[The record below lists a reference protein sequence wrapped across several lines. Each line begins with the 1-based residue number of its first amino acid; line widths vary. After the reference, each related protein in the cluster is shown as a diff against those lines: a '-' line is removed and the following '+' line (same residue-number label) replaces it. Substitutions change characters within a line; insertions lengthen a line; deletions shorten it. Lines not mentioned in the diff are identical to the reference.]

1 MNYTAK
7 SDFKKIFENKG
18 YVGALAEK
26 SSNNFEYI
34 YKNTV
39 NRNSRLF
46 YFAVGHKFKNLPVPA
61 SILFRKEYDEQTGD
75 FRCNDFTYL
84 QEKNFRDVN
93 GEDLLKE
100 TIRGIRNLNSHY
112 VHLFDPLIID
122 NKSKPVALFL
132 KDAFRMAT
140 LVQFLDKEK
149 AWERL
154 WKEAGSAFPEGDY
167 SAEQINPKLLEKYV
181 RYISDSSFKARYKQ
195 FLYEKFRENKRKDGG
210 RANGNGASS
219 SKASGFPEEWSIDA
233 CLDNL
238 LFTEV
243 QQEIEWKLYNK
254 YPIIN
259 IGVGTYISF
268 IGMLFLL
275 SMFLYKDEAD
285 LLISKISGYKKND
298 DDEMRCKRNIMSFF
312 SKKLSSQ
319 DYDSEEKHLIY
330 FRDIIQYLNKY
341 PTEWNKKVDLDNE
354 TDSLFS
360 AALKQKI
367 EEMEINRLFPYMRDD
382 VDFKHFAVEC
392 LFRKKHVEPLKS
404 IYSALIEKNELLGTI
419 YRQVESHNLLG
430 GEYKGFEFKEY
441 VLKYVLNTFFPGKT
455 DWSEYRNKTFK
466 KEETHEA
473 KLNTNKEVA
482 KLKERLKQ
490 KLFYTSYGR
499 NQDRFMEMAIRYLA
513 TEEYFG
519 KDAKFKMY
527 KFKTVEEQTDYLEA
541 VENDKSM
548 SKQELDKQK
557 FHNGKLTYY
566 ATYSEHCKKYPEWD
580 MPFVI
585 ENNSFKVQLK
595 LSQTEISETEVSIQ
609 RSLLVYLLQDR
620 LFPPEGFYKTSGESL
635 FQEYYKGYKDRLK
648 TACQAFEN
656 KSVEQLTSIK
666 KLLPRRAVK
675 RQFSDEPM
683 WQPTHTLYKILEEA
697 RRQEERYEQLLAYK
711 RATAR
716 SIQSSEV
723 YDHFIH
729 KNKGKQFKLR
739 FIRKAWN
746 LMYFKDIY
754 KNSLSTCGQHHKSF
768 HITRDEYNDFCR
780 YLFAMDTVPDYKSR
794 LRMLLDQKSFFADK
808 AFERLFNEGH
818 SLDEYYRKTKV
829 LFKEWADKQQSVAVP
844 EEKYRLKNYKNFS
857 EKAILYIN
865 LSDFIAFLIEKK
877 RLQTN
882 AEHKLCLPALR
893 NIEHLISGFY
903 SVEGETTSRSM
914 CKKLMANRL
923 EDCLLYEL
931 AICYLQKEKEKEK
944 EIKQL
949 NRRGVDVI
957 LNTNQVLPIEI
968 KPDKGKTK
976 PDKDKTQGE
985 VYYIE
990 MPFNHIEKYVGIVS
1004 LKIKKEEKGHRS
1016 FLSDLPGYIKLVNDK
1031 LVNEKNRPNG
1041 RGSKELERIS
1051 RIYQN
1056 YLERG
1061 NKILLEEY
1069 NSIQRHIVTEAG
1081 KFISLYMELEKYFIY
1096 YSIYNNKMQ
1105 LLIIEGKRNRI
1116 TFEEIPELKALV
1128 EKEQRNTAFHFGIP
1142 KGKLYTEI
1150 MKDIENGVIEQI
1162 VKPMNCKD
1170 YRSIPD
1176 EKRAVLDKL
1185 YECQKK
1191 DGKPKKRSIDEENR
1205 YFEKMIRKK

>member
-7 SDFKKIFENKG
+7 SDFNKIFENKG

-84 QEKNFRDVN
+84 QEKNFRNVN

-140 LVQFLDKEK
+140 LVQFLDRED
-149 AWERL
+149 AWKRL
-154 WKEAGSAFPEGDY
+154 WKDAGSAFPEGDY

-195 FLYEKFRENKRKDGG
+195 FLYEKFRQDKKKQGS
-210 RANGNGASS
+210 RANGNATSS

-238 LFTEV
+238 LFTKV
-243 QQEIEWKLYNK
+243 QQEIKWGLYK
-254 YPIIN
+254 KHPIIN

-341 PTEWNKKVDLDNE
+341 PTEWNKEVDLDNE

-360 AALKQKI
+360 AALKKKI

-382 VDFKHFAVEC
+382 VDFKHFAVER
-392 LFRKKHVEPLKS
+392 LFRKRHVEPLKP
-404 IYSALIEKNELLGTI
+404 IYSALIEKNELVGTI
-419 YRQVESHNLLG
+419 YGQVESHNLLG

-441 VLKYVLNTFFPGKT
+441 VLKDVLNTFFPGKT

-466 KEETHEA
+466 KEETHEE

-519 KDAKFKMY
+519 KEAKFKMY

-548 SKQELDKQK
+548 SKQELEKQK

-595 LSQTEISETEVSIQ
+595 LSDTEISETVSIQ
-609 RSLLVYLLQDR
+609 RSLLVYLLQDC
-620 LFPPEGFYKTSGESL
+620 LFPSEGSNKTSGESL

-754 KNSLSTCGQHHKSF
+754 KKSLATYGQHHKSF

-794 LRMLLDQKSFFADK
+794 LRMLLEQKSFFADK
-808 AFERLFNEGH
+808 AFERLFNEGQ

-829 LFKEWADKQQSVAVP
+829 LFKEWVDKQQSVAVP

-857 EKAILYIN
+857 EKMVLYIN

-893 NIEHLISGFY
+893 NIEYLISGFY
-903 SVEGETTSRSM
+903 SVEDDNTSRSM

-923 EDCLLYEL
+923 EDCLLYEM
-931 AICYLQKEKEKEK
+931 AICYLQKEKE
-944 EIKQL
+944 IKQPD
-949 NRRGVDVI
+949 RRGVDVI
-957 LNTNQVLPIEI
+957 LNTNQVLPIDI
-968 KPDKGKTK
+968 KPDEGKTK
-976 PDKDKTQGE
+976 SDKEETKKE

-1004 LKIKKEEKGHRS
+1004 LKIEKEKNGHRRS
-1016 FLSDLPGYIKLVNDK
+1016 FLSDLPGYIKMVNDK

-1096 YSIYNNKMQ
+1096 KNHLSIRKENS
-1105 LLIIEGKRNRI
+1105 I
-1116 TFEEIPELKALV
+1116 TFIKKIPELGKLV
-1128 EKEQRNTAFHFGIP
+1128 ERERRNTAFHFGIP

-1150 MKDIENGVIEQI
+1150 MRDIENGFIEQN
-1162 VKPMNCKD
+1162 VKLTNCKD
-1170 YRSIPD
+1170 DGSLSD
-1176 EKRAVLDKL
+1176 EERAVLHKL
-1185 YECQKK
+1185 YENV
-1191 DGKPKKRSIDEENR
+1191 KR
-1205 YFEKMIRKK
+1205 KMVSLKSEV

>member
-1 MNYTAK
+1 
-7 SDFKKIFENKG
+7 
-18 YVGALAEK
+18 
-26 SSNNFEYI
+26 
-34 YKNTV
+34 
-39 NRNSRLF
+39 
-46 YFAVGHKFKNLPVPA
+46 
-61 SILFRKEYDEQTGD
+61 
-75 FRCNDFTYL
+75 
-84 QEKNFRDVN
+84 
-93 GEDLLKE
+93 
-100 TIRGIRNLNSHY
+100 
-112 VHLFDPLIID
+112 
-122 NKSKPVALFL
+122 
-132 KDAFRMAT
+132 
-140 LVQFLDKEK
+140 
-149 AWERL
+149 
-154 WKEAGSAFPEGDY
+154 
-167 SAEQINPKLLEKYV
+167 
-181 RYISDSSFKARYKQ
+181 
-195 FLYEKFRENKRKDGG
+195 
-210 RANGNGASS
+210 
-219 SKASGFPEEWSIDA
+219 
-233 CLDNL
+233 
-238 LFTEV
+238 
-243 QQEIEWKLYNK
+243 
-254 YPIIN
+254 
-259 IGVGTYISF
+259 
-268 IGMLFLL
+268 
-275 SMFLYKDEAD
+275 
-285 LLISKISGYKKND
+285 
-298 DDEMRCKRNIMSFF
+298 
-312 SKKLSSQ
+312 
-319 DYDSEEKHLIY
+319 
-330 FRDIIQYLNKY
+330 
-341 PTEWNKKVDLDNE
+341 
-354 TDSLFS
+354 
-360 AALKQKI
+360 
-367 EEMEINRLFPYMRDD
+367 
-382 VDFKHFAVEC
+382 
-392 LFRKKHVEPLKS
+392 
-404 IYSALIEKNELLGTI
+404 
-419 YRQVESHNLLG
+419 
-430 GEYKGFEFKEY
+430 
-441 VLKYVLNTFFPGKT
+441 
-455 DWSEYRNKTFK
+455 

-595 LSQTEISETEVSIQ
+595 LSETEISETEVSIQ

-808 AFERLFNEGH
+808 AFERLFNEGQ

-829 LFKEWADKQQSVAVP
+829 LFKEWVDKQQNVAVP

-857 EKAILYIN
+857 EKVILYIN

-893 NIEHLISGFY
+893 NIEHLIPGFY

-923 EDCLLYEL
+923 EDCLLYEM
-931 AICYLQKEKEKEK
+931 AICYLQKEKKK

-1096 YSIYNNKMQ
+1096 DNKMQ

-1116 TFEEIPELKALV
+1116 TFGKNSELGRLV
-1128 EKEQRNTAFHFGIP
+1128 EKERRNTAFHFGIP
-1142 KGKLYTEI
+1142 KGKLYTQI
-1150 MKDIENGVIEQI
+1150 MRDIEYKFIERI
-1162 VKPMNCKD
+1162 VKLMNCKD

>member
-7 SDFKKIFENKG
+7 SDFNKIFDNKG

-26 SSNNFEYI
+26 SANNFEYI

-84 QEKNFRDVN
+84 QEKNFRNVN

-100 TIRGIRNLNSHY
+100 TIRRIRNLNSHY
-112 VHLFDPLIID
+112 VHLFDPLSID
-122 NKSKPVALFL
+122 DKSKPVALFL

-195 FLYEKFRENKRKDGG
+195 FLYEKFRQDKKKQGS
-210 RANGNGASS
+210 RANGNATSS

-243 QQEIEWKLYNK
+243 KQKIEWKLYK
-254 YPIIN
+254 KHPIIN

-298 DDEMRCKRNIMSFF
+298 DDEKRCKRNVMSFF

-382 VDFKHFAVEC
+382 VDFKHFAVER
-392 LFRKKHVEPLKS
+392 LFRKRHVEPLKP
-404 IYSALIEKNELLGTI
+404 IYSALIEKNELVGTI
-419 YRQVESHNLLG
+419 YGQVESEKLL
-430 GEYKGFEFKEY
+430 
-441 VLKYVLNTFFPGKT
+441 
-455 DWSEYRNKTFK
+455 R
-466 KEETHEA
+466 EETHKTE
-473 KLNTNKEVA
+473 LNTNKEVA

-541 VENDKSM
+541 VEKDNSM
-548 SKQELDKQK
+548 SKQELEKQK

-595 LSQTEISETEVSIQ
+595 LSETEISETEVSIQ
-609 RSLLVYLLQDR
+609 RSLLVYLLQDC
-620 LFPPEGFYKTSGESL
+620 LFPPEGPNKTSGESL
-635 FQEYYKGYKDRLK
+635 FQEYYKGYKDRLE

-683 WQPTHTLYKILEEA
+683 RQPTYALYKILEEA

-893 NIEHLISGFY
+893 NIEHLIPGFY
-903 SVEGETTSRSM
+903 SVEDDNTSRSM

-923 EDCLLYEL
+923 EDCLLYEM
-931 AICYLQKEKEKEK
+931 AICYLQKEKE
-944 EIKQL
+944 IKQPD
-949 NRRGVDVI
+949 RRGVDVI

-968 KPDKGKTK
+968 KPDEGKTK
-976 PDKDKTQGE
+976 SDKEEIKKE

-1004 LKIKKEEKGHRS
+1004 LKIEKEKNGHHRS
-1016 FLSDLPGYIKLVNDK
+1016 FLSDLPGYIKMVNDK

-1116 TFEEIPELKALV
+1116 TFEEIPKLDKLV

-1142 KGKLYTEI
+1142 KGKLYTQI
-1150 MKDIENGVIEQI
+1150 MRDIEYKFIERI
-1162 VKPMNCKD
+1162 VKLMNCKD

-1176 EKRAVLDKL
+1176 EERAVLHKL
-1185 YECQKK
+1185 YEIQRK
-1191 DGKPKKRSIDEENR
+1191 GGNPKEHAEKENKYFDRILQEIRSRREED
-1205 YFEKMIRKK
+1205 KT